1 MSPAGHTQALD
12 LAPTGGPGSRI
23 ARIGLGIE
31 NTLLALAF
39 AATIGLPLAE
49 IVLRAVFNIGIQGVA
64 ALTQNLTLA
73 VGMLGAAVA
82 AREQRLLAL
91 TVTAL
96 FAGRPGAI
104 ARFASGVI
112 SATVGALLTS
122 AAIELVRIEHGSG
135 NTLTY
140 AIPVWL
146 AQLPLP
152 LGMALITLRLAW
164 HSARSANASFCAI
177 GLVSAAVLALHLARL
192 EPSQVLIPALVLVI
206 LATCLGAPLFVLV
219 GGAALFLLQAN
230 GNPAATVAVDQY
242 SLVINPSLPAIPMFT
257 LAGYLLAESGAPR
270 RLIEVFDAL
279 FGRLRGGPAIVTVL
293 ACTFFTSFT
302 GASGVTIL
310 ALGGLALP
318 LLLKTGYAERR
329 ALGLVT
335 AAGLPG
341 TLLMPSLPLI
351 LYAIVAGVSIRDMF
365 IGGALPTL
373 LMVGIVAAWGI
384 ARQPKAG
391 FEKAQSLDWRR
402 TAAALS
408 EAKWE
413 LSLPLVPILS
423 MASGVATPVE
433 AAAITALY
441 ALIITTFIHGDL
453 APAKDLPRVMCECA
467 LVVGGILLIMGAA
480 LGLTD
485 YLVDAQIPQQIAGW
499 VTGEI
504 GNRYLFLLALNAV
517 LLLAGCVMEIYP
529 AILVL
534 APLVTHIGRAFD
546 IHPVHLGI
554 IFLANMELGYL
565 TPLVGLNLFFASARF
580 RRPVVDVFRA
590 ALPLFFA
597 IGAGVLILTYVPWLS
612 TGLLS
617 FRSPS

>member
-1 MSPAGHTQALD
+1 V
-12 LAPTGGPGSRI
+12 RI
-23 ARIGLGIE
+23 ALASE
-31 NTLLALAF
+31 NTVLALAF
-39 AATIGLPLAE
+39 IMAIALPLAE
-49 IVLRAVFNIGIQGVA
+49 IVLRALFGVGIQGVA
-64 ALTQNLTLA
+64 ALTQNLTLC

-91 TVTAL
+91 TLTSL
-96 FAGRPGAI
+96 FTGRCASI
-104 ARFASGVI
+104 ARFASG
-112 SATVGALLTS
+112 TVSTLVCAMLTLAAL
-122 AAIELVRIEHGSG
+122 ELVSVEYGGG
-135 NTLTY
+135 NELPY
-140 AIPVWL
+140 GIPVWI

-152 LGMALITLRLAW
+152 LGLALIALRLAW
-164 HSARSANASFCAI
+164 HAGASVNAR
-177 GLVSAAVLALHLARL
+177 LVALALAAAAVAVLYFARL
-192 EPSQVLIPALVLVI
+192 DPEQVLLPALIVLG
-206 LATCLGAPLFVLV
+206 LATALGAPIFVLV

-230 GNPAATVAVDQY
+230 GNPAAAVAVDQY

-270 RLIEVFDAL
+270 RLIDVFDAL

-318 LLLKTGYAERR
+318 LLLKTGYRERS

-351 LYAIVAGVSIRDMF
+351 LYAIVAGISIRDMF
-365 IGGALPTL
+365 IGGVLPTL
-373 LMVGIVAAWGI
+373 LMVTIVASWGI
-384 ARQPKAG
+384 WRQPAAAPEAVQA
-391 FEKAQSLDWRR
+391 FDWRR
-402 TAAALS
+402 ARRALAK
-408 EAKWE
+408 AKWE
-413 LSLPLVPILS
+413 LSLPLAPIVS
-423 MASGVATPVE
+423 MASGFATPVE

-441 ALIITTFIHGDL
+441 ALIITTVIHRDIEPVR
-453 APAKDLPRVMCECA
+453 ALPRVICECA
-467 LVVGGILLIMGAA
+467 LVVGGILLIMGVA

-485 YLVDAQIPQQIAGW
+485 YLVDAQVPQHIVAW
-499 VTGEI
+499 VTSSI
-504 GNRYLFLLALNAV
+504 GNRFLFLLVLNAV
-517 LLLAGCVMEIYP
+517 LLLSGCVMEIYP

-580 RRPVVDVFRA
+580 RKPIIEVFHA

-597 IGAGVLILTYVPWLS
+597 LGAGVLAITYVPWLS

-617 FRSPS
+617 LVR